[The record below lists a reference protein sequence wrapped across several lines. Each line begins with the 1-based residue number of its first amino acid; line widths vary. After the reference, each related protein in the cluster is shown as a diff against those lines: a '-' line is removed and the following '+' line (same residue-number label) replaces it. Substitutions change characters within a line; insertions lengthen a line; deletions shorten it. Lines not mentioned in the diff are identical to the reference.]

1 MIDWDM
7 KKTARLLELKHDG
20 SGYSEYEIADMMTE
34 EFGTEFTRD
43 AVHNKITRLQER
55 EQSLTRR
62 PVTDIMPYYS
72 KYKDI
77 IESDDV
83 IAKTFELQPNQMCI
97 EIPKEKLTI
106 LHLGD
111 LHIPFQHDE
120 QIQTA
125 MNRHA
130 SADIVVTTEVIDCY
144 SISRFN
150 KNLSIPF
157 EVEVDNAV
165 RFFETL
171 SQDFPL
177 TIVTSGN
184 HDKRIDKSFMK
195 GVPPALLWLV
205 KGSILK
211 LLARPFPNIVVAE
224 SPVLQINDAVFAHA
238 EYFSKIDLKAA
249 INVRTFLQEWQDTLD
264 LRNYRVVV
272 ESHTHML
279 GATYR
284 SGNMKIMESGC
295 LCKVPDYSVAG
306 FYSKPQTNGY
316 VVIVQKGGVSDF
328 NLTRE
333 YAFPTEKYTPDSP
346 TGVRFEI

>member
-1 MIDWDM
+1 MIDWTFD
-7 KKTARLLELKHDG
+7 KSRRLTELVCDPED
-20 SGYSEYEIADMMTE
+20 YSESEIAKIMTDEFGE
-34 EFGTEFTRD
+34 EFSRD
-43 AVHNKITRLQER
+43 AVHNKIIRLSAR
-55 EQSLTRR
+55 TLLDR

-77 IESDDV
+77 IESEDP
-83 IAKTFELQPNQMCI
+83 IEKTFEIPQNQMSV
-97 EIPKEKLTI
+97 ELPKDKLTI

-111 LHIPFQHDE
+111 LHIPFQSDD

-130 SADIVVTTEVIDCY
+130 SADIVLTTEVLDCY

-150 KNLSIPF
+150 KNLSVPF

-165 RFFETL
+165 RYFETL
-171 SQDFPL
+171 SENFPL

-184 HDKRIDKSFMK
+184 HDKRIDKAFMK

-211 LLARPFPNIVVAE
+211 LLARPFPNIIVAE

-238 EYFSKIDLKAA
+238 EFFSKVDLKAA
-249 INVRTFLQEWQDTLD
+249 MNVREFLNEWKDTLN
-264 LRNYRVVV
+264 LRNFRLVV

-316 VVIVQKGGVSDF
+316 LVIVQKDGKTDF

-333 YAFPTEKYTPDSP
+333 YSFPTEKYVPNSP

>member
-1 MIDWDM
+1 MIDWTFD
-7 KKTARLLELKHDG
+7 KSKRLTELVCDPEK
-20 SGYSEYEIADMMTE
+20 YSESKIAEIMTD
-34 EFGTEFTRD
+34 EFGEDYTRD
-43 AVHNKITRLQER
+43 AVHNKITRLNAR
-55 EQSLTRR
+55 SLLDR
-62 PVTDIMPYYS
+62 PITDIMPYYT

-77 IESDDV
+77 IQSDDV
-83 IAKTFELQPNQMCI
+83 IEKRFEIKPNQMVV
-97 EIPKEKLTI
+97 EIQKENLKI

-111 LHIPFQHDE
+111 PHIPFQHDE

-125 MNRHA
+125 MNRNA
-130 SADIVVTTEVIDCY
+130 SADIVVTTEVMDCY

-157 EVEVDNAV
+157 EVEVDNTV
-165 RFFETL
+165 RYFETL
-171 SQDFPL
+171 SENFPL

-184 HDKRIDKSFMK
+184 HDKRIDKAFMK

-205 KGSILK
+205 KGSIMK
-211 LLARPFPNIVVAE
+211 LLAKPFPNVIVAE

-238 EYFSKIDLKAA
+238 EFFSTVDLKAA
-249 INVRTFLQEWQDTLD
+249 INVRNFLNEWKDTLD
-264 LRNYRVVV
+264 LRNFHLVV
-272 ESHTHML
+272 ESHTHMM

-295 LCKVPDYSVAG
+295 LCKVPDYAVVG
-306 FYSKPQTNGY
+306 FYGKPQTNGY
-316 VVIVQKGGVSDF
+316 LVIVQKDGVTDF

-333 YAFPTEKYTPDSP
+333 YTFPTEKYCPSDSP

>member
-1 MIDWDM
+1 MIDWTFD
-7 KKTARLLELKHDG
+7 KSRRLTELVCDPEE
-20 SGYSEYEIADMMTE
+20 YSESQIAKILTQEFGE
-34 EFGTEFTRD
+34 EFSRD
-43 AVHNKITRLQER
+43 AVHNKIIRLSAR
-55 EQSLTRR
+55 TLLDR

-77 IESDDV
+77 IESEDPID
-83 IAKTFELQPNQMCI
+83 KTFEIPQNQMSL
-97 EIPKEKLTI
+97 EILKEKLTI

-111 LHIPFQHDE
+111 LHIPFQSDE

-125 MNRHA
+125 LNRHA
-130 SADIVVTTEVIDCY
+130 TADIVLTTEVLDCY

-150 KNLSIPF
+150 KNLSVPF

-165 RFFETL
+165 RYFETL
-171 SQDFPL
+171 SENFPL

-184 HDKRIDKSFMK
+184 HDKRIDKAFMK

-211 LLARPFPNIVVAE
+211 LLARPFPNIIVAE

-238 EYFSKIDLKAA
+238 EFFSKVDLKAA
-249 INVRTFLQEWQDTLD
+249 MNVRDFLNEWRDTLD
-264 LRNYRVVV
+264 LRKFRLVV

-316 VVIVQKGGVSDF
+316 LVIVQRNGNTDF

-333 YAFPTEKYTPDSP
+333 YSFPTEKYLPSSP

>member
-1 MIDWDM
+1 MIEWTFD
-7 KKTARLLELKHDG
+7 KSKRLLELVCDPED
-20 SGYSEYEIADMMTE
+20 YSESQMAKIMTQ
-34 EFGTEFTRD
+34 EFGEEFTRD
-43 AVHNKITRLQER
+43 AVHNKIIRLNAR
-55 EQSLTRR
+55 TLLDR
-62 PVTDIMPYYS
+62 PVPNIMPYYS
-72 KYKDI
+72 KYKEI
-77 IESDDV
+77 IESEEAVDKAFD
-83 IAKTFELQPNQMCI
+83 LGHNQMVV

-111 LHIPFQHDE
+111 LHIPFQNDE

-125 MNRHA
+125 MNRNA
-130 SADIVVTTEVIDCY
+130 TADIVLTTEVLDCY

-150 KNLSIPF
+150 KNLSVPF

-165 RFFETL
+165 RYFEVL
-171 SQDFPL
+171 SENFPL

-184 HDKRIDKSFMK
+184 HDKRIDKAFMR
-195 GVPPALLWLV
+195 GVPPALLWLI

-211 LLARPFPNIVVAE
+211 LLARPFPNIIVAE
-224 SPVLQINDAVFAHA
+224 TPVLQINDAIFAHA
-238 EYFSKIDLKAA
+238 EYFSTVDMKAGV
-249 INVRTFLQEWQDTLD
+249 NVRNFLNEWKDVLD
-264 LRNYRVVV
+264 LRNFHLVV

-284 SGNMKIMESGC
+284 SGVKVMESGC

-306 FYSKPQTNGY
+306 FYAKPQTNGY
-316 VVIVQKGGVSDF
+316 LTIVQKNGITDF

-333 YAFPTEKYTPDSP
+333 YSFPTEKYTPTSP

>member
-1 MIDWDM
+1 MIEWTFD
-7 KKTARLLELKHDG
+7 KSKRLTELVCDPED
-20 SGYSEYEIADMMTE
+20 YSESQMAKIMTQ
-34 EFGTEFTRD
+34 EFGEEFTRD
-43 AVHNKITRLQER
+43 AVHNKIIRLNAR
-55 EQSLTRR
+55 TLLDR
-62 PVTDIMPYYS
+62 PVPNIMPYYS

-77 IESDDV
+77 IESEEAVDKD
-83 IAKTFELQPNQMCI
+83 FDLGHNQMVV
-97 EIPKEKLTI
+97 EIPKDKLTI

-111 LHIPFQHDE
+111 LHIPFQNDE

-125 MNRHA
+125 MNRNA
-130 SADIVVTTEVIDCY
+130 TADIVLTTEVLDCY

-150 KNLSIPF
+150 KNLSVPF

-165 RFFETL
+165 RYFEAL
-171 SQDFPL
+171 SETFPL

-184 HDKRIDKSFMK
+184 HDKRIDKAFMR
-195 GVPPALLWLV
+195 GVPPALLWLI

-211 LLARPFPNIVVAE
+211 LLARPFPNIIVAE
-224 SPVLQINDAVFAHA
+224 SPVLQINDAIFAHA
-238 EYFSKIDLKAA
+238 EYFSTVDMKAG
-249 INVRTFLQEWQDTLD
+249 INVRNFLNEWKDVLD
-264 LRNYRVVV
+264 LRNFRLVV

-284 SGNMKIMESGC
+284 SGVKVMESGC

-306 FYSKPQTNGY
+306 FYAKPQTNGY
-316 VVIVQKGGVSDF
+316 IAIVQKNGVTDF

-333 YAFPTEKYTPDSP
+333 YSFPTEKYAPTSP